1 MEVKNILILV
11 KIAESNTHE
20 SGQTMPI
27 FNKGIARS
35 SLESGKIASEIPATT
50 GETTMEISEKIKVVL
65 ANDFYLKNLNK
76 IQKKLL
82 MNW

>member
-27 FNKGIARS
+27 FNKGIVRS
-35 SLESGKIASEIPATT
+35 SLESGKIVSEIPATT
-50 GETTMEISEKIKVVL
+50 GETTMEMLEKIKAAL
-65 ANDFYLKNLNK
+65 PKDFCLKNLNK
-76 IQKKLL
+76 IQRRLL

>member
-27 FNKGIARS
+27 FNKGIVRS
-35 SLESGKIASEIPATT
+35 SLESGKIVSEIPATT
-50 GETTMEISEKIKVVL
+50 GETTMEMLEKIKAAL
-65 ANDFYLKNLNK
+65 PKDFCSKNLNK
-76 IQKKLL
+76 IQRRLL

>member
-27 FNKGIARS
+27 FNKGIVR
-35 SLESGKIASEIPATT
+35 
-50 GETTMEISEKIKVVL
+50 
-65 ANDFYLKNLNK
+65 
-76 IQKKLL
+76 
-82 MNW
+82 